1 MSNILDGTDVDFLSV
16 FVGREEVE
24 ACDPTEVLKTLNKLT
39 ANRLTALKFMDKV
52 NIGVHGYDD
61 DSRELFEIPEV
72 RLFFS
77 ELDRQFPFLFFFL
90 STATGALT
98 LLALLLCR
106 ITRISPTR
114 SAYDQEDFANFI
126 NSHLA
131 AMNHVFDSFQLSEEL
146 NEQRSDEL
154 AQYFLKAQIQT

>member
-16 FVGREEVE
+16 IVGREEVE

-77 ELDRQFPFLFFFL
+77 ELDRQFPILVL
-90 STATGALT
+90 
-98 LLALLLCR
+98 
-106 ITRISPTR
+106 
-114 SAYDQEDFANFI
+114 
-126 NSHLA
+126 
-131 AMNHVFDSFQLSEEL
+131 LSEYCDRRADAL
-146 NEQRSDEL
+146 SIVALQDYSNLSDPL
-154 AQYFLKAQIQT
+154 GL